1 VQTLIFTSLPTSY
14 IHWIEVNKHIVV

>member
-14 IHWIEVNKHIVV
+14 IHWIEVNKYIVV